1 MNLPRTLG
9 VCLASLCFSLGLG
22 TGSVRAQDAGEFSG
36 TISQATIDLLAKYLV
51 VSDDEALIARDY
63 SLTFTPRFGE
73 EAVLFLQRPDT
84 TDAERAAAIVAIGAA
99 GITGEQSALEAFA
112 TTGPPIIRQAAVVA
126 LGELGGEKSSFLI
139 SLLDN
144 PKTRKVA
151 MVALLRGGSAK
162 GREVVIEAFRDGG
175 ADPDLLGLV
184 KFMDEPRDYVKVP
197 PGARL
202 MFQLRFEA
210 ARNFGLVDGQRWG
223 VHVQQALM
231 ANPDFLDYVVFM
243 AAADNSSIPV
253 RDTIL
258 ERLTTRGGLPAVS
271 AAARCM
277 PDELRS
283 LILSELWTPK
293 TPDEWAAVLKELER
307 RGEVLADLPLLEV
320 LAQQPHLTL
329 SAQRVQASLGDVL
342 AQEALRDALAD
353 PLPKARTEAA
363 RGLGGS
369 GNKLWVDDLGR
380 MSDDPAPAV
389 VSASLVGLVRLGS
402 GKAILELKKL
412 LANPEQTAER
422 TLAITELCIV
432 SKDRNVT
439 PFLEAALEN
448 SIGTERLLVE
458 VTLRMGGDLSIGQGL
473 RDVLGDELGL
483 SGRTFLVQA
492 LAENSAPEDLALFED
507 LFPSEH
513 FPEVNLQM
521 AVALARG
528 GAAEGVAI
536 LQKALWKGPAD
547 RSLLAAAALINRG
560 GIKALTTELDSM
572 PVGVSADALRR
583 VGYAIGIFGGLDE
596 LARLRR
602 HRSTADPAL
611 QGAYLGALAS
621 RTM

>member
-1 MNLPRTLG
+1 VKLPRTLG
-9 VCLASLCFSLGLG
+9 ICFGSLCLSLVLG
-22 TGSVRAQDAGEFSG
+22 TGSVRAQDADAFSG
-36 TISQATIDLLAKYLV
+36 AVSQATIDVLAKYLV
-51 VSDDEALIARDY
+51 VQDDEALIARDY

-73 EAVLFLQRPDT
+73 EAVLFLQRSGI

-112 TTGPPIIRQAAVVA
+112 MEGSPIVSRAAVVA

-139 SLLDN
+139 GLLDD
-144 PKTRKVA
+144 PKLRKVA
-151 MVALLRGGSAK
+151 LVALLRGGSAK
-162 GREVVIEAFRDGG
+162 GREVVIEAFRDRG

-184 KFMDEPRDYVKVP
+184 KFIDEPRDYVKVP

-202 MFQLRFEA
+202 MFQLRFDA

-243 AAADNSSIPV
+243 AAADNVSIPV

-258 ERLTTRGGLPAVS
+258 ERLTTQGGLPAVS

-283 LILSELWTPK
+283 LILSELWAPRTAG
-293 TPDEWAAVLKELER
+293 EWSAIFKELER
-307 RGEVLADLPLLEV
+307 RGAEQIDLPLLAIIAE
-320 LAQQPHLTL
+320 QPHLTL
-329 SAQRVQASLGDVL
+329 SAQGVQASLGDVL
-342 AQEALRDALAD
+342 AQEALRDALASTT
-353 PLPKARTEAA
+353 PRARIEAA
-363 RGLGGS
+363 RGLGAS
-369 GNKLWVDDLGR
+369 ANKLWVEDLQR
-380 MSDDPAPAV
+380 MSDDEEKGV
-389 VSASLVGLVRLGS
+389 VSAALVGLVRLGS
-402 GKAILELKKL
+402 SKAISELKEK
-412 LANPEQTAER
+412 LANPEQTLER
-422 TLAITELCIV
+422 TLVITELCLV
-432 SKDRNVT
+432 SSDRNMT
-439 PFLEAALEN
+439 PYLEMAHSN
-448 SIGTERLLVE
+448 SIGTEKLLVE
-458 VTLRMGGDLSIGQGL
+458 VTLRMGGDYSIGQGL

-483 SGRTFLVQA
+483 GGRTFLVRA
-492 LAENSAPEDLALFED
+492 LAANSAPEDLALFED

-513 FPEVNLQM
+513 YPEVNLQM

-528 GAAEGVAI
+528 GAPEGVAI

-547 RSLLAAAALINRG
+547 RSLLAAAALIHRG
-560 GIKALTTELDSM
+560 GIKALTTELESM
-572 PVGVSADALRR
+572 PLGASADALRR
-583 VGYAIGIFGGLDE
+583 VGYAIGIYGGPDE

-602 HRSTADPAL
+602 RRSTADPAL

>member
-1 MNLPRTLG
+1 MNFPRAIG
-9 VCLASLCFSLGLG
+9 VCLVSLSFSLVLG
-22 TGSVRAQDAGEFSG
+22 AGSVRAQDADDFSG
-36 TISQATIDLLAKYLV
+36 VISQATVDVLAKYLV

-73 EAVLFLQRPDT
+73 EAVLFLQRPDA
-84 TDAERAAAIVAIGAA
+84 TDEERAAAIVAIGAG
-99 GITGEQSALEAFA
+99 GIMGEQSTLEGFA
-112 TTGPPIIRQAAVVA
+112 TTGSPIIRQAAVIA

-139 SLLDN
+139 GLLDD
-144 PKTRKVA
+144 PKMRKVA

-197 PGARL
+197 AGARL

-210 ARNFGLVDGQRWG
+210 ARSFGLVDGQRWG

-231 ANPDFLDYVVFM
+231 ANPNFLDYVVFM
-243 AAADNSSIPV
+243 AAADNGSIPV

-258 ERLTTRGGLPAVS
+258 ERLTSQGGLPAVH

-277 PDELRS
+277 PAELRS
-283 LILSELWTPK
+283 LILSKLWAPK
-293 TPDEWAAVLKELER
+293 TPSEWSVVLKEIER
-307 RGEVLADLPLLEV
+307 RGEELADLPLLAL
-320 LAQQPHLTL
+320 LAEQPHLTL
-329 SAQRVQASLGDVL
+329 AAQRVQASLGDVL

-353 PLPKARTEAA
+353 PAPSARAEAA

-369 GNKLWVDDLGR
+369 ANTLWIEDLRR
-380 MSDDPAPAV
+380 MADDPAPAV
-389 VSASLVGLVRLGS
+389 VAASLVGLVRLGS
-402 GKAILELKKL
+402 GDAVLELKEL

-422 TLAITELCIV
+422 TLTTTELCIV

-439 PFLEAALEN
+439 PFLQTAMAN
-448 SIGTERLLVE
+448 SIGTEKLLVE
-458 VTLRMGGDLSIGQGL
+458 VTLRMGGDYSIGQGL
-473 RDVLGDELGL
+473 REVLSDELGL
-483 SGRTFLVQA
+483 GGRTFLVRA

-507 LFPSEH
+507 LFPSEY

-528 GAAEGVAI
+528 GAPEGVAI
-536 LQKALWKGPAD
+536 LQKALWLGPAD

-560 GIKALTTELDSM
+560 GIKALTAELESM
-572 PVGVSADALRR
+572 PLGASGDALRR

-602 HRSTADPAL
+602 RRSTADPAL